1 MAHTHAWQVNILT
14 TGSICEIQIC
24 PAGTIVWLA
33 LINETH
39 VRFFTVREVSFF
51 MKHHPVQRKPICIGF
66 FITEEHFMNNAFY
79 MSREELLQT
88 AGTDPERGLSESQ
101 VQASRQKY
109 GANTFVRTSTESMLK
124 RIWDASTEPMLL
136 MLLFAAIITLAVNIT
151 RYFTG
156 GEYNF
161 LECAGIFAAIFLSVA
176 ITIVTEGKSARAFEA
191 LNKINEDTLIK
202 VLRGGEPQLIPQKDI
217 VIGDILLIETGDKI
231 VADGRLISGN
241 DLSADESALTGESL
255 PVKKDATF
263 TCQENTP
270 VAERACMLY
279 SGCFVSG
286 GSGTML
292 VTGVGNDTEFGQIA
306 QELSSIEK
314 NTTPLQEK
322 LDRLGKG
329 ITILGSSAA
338 AIVFLIQIIQFVMNH
353 TISLDTV
360 SEAFITSIV
369 LIVAAVPEGLPT
381 IVAVSLALNII
392 KMSRENALVKKMIA
406 CETIGCVNIICSD
419 KTGTLT
425 ENKMTVQKIYAGGRL
440 LDPEDLAFP
449 AKTPAEASL
458 QPEETRTA
466 READAP
472 VAVAAASD
480 SPDPRIASAPAD
492 APSAIDRETARALLR
507 NYCINSN
514 ADITWEDG
522 SWTFIGNPTE
532 CALLAA
538 AHKAGSDYQQ
548 LRKEADIVRI
558 FPFSSQNKDMSTIV
572 NEDGRLMLYTKG
584 NPEKILSLCSNV
596 PAEETAHIQ
605 KLMENFQDKAGRLL
619 AFAHKELACFNGEKQ
634 QELEQDLHYDGFV
647 AISDPLSPDVYD
659 SIRDCR
665 RAGIEVKMLT
675 GDNIRTARAIAE
687 ELHMLQDGHLA
698 VEAAEIESMSDEEL
712 KKALPKISVIARST
726 PLIKM
731 RVVKLLKEEK
741 NVVAVTGD
749 GINDAP
755 AIKNADVGIAM
766 GIAGTEV
773 TKEASDMVLLNDSF
787 STIIKAVQWG
797 RGIYENFKR
806 FIQFQLT
813 VNVSSVVVVI
823 ASILAGFPAPF
834 TALELLWI
842 NIIMDGP
849 PALTLGLEPIR
860 EDLLK
865 HPPTKRNAN
874 IISRKMLIRIFANGI
889 FISIV
894 FMLQHFTN
902 FLGATQKEEATVL
915 FTLFVLFQLF
925 NAFNCRE
932 LDDTPMFKN
941 LLNNKLMLGVF
952 LIVLVLQLLITQVGT
967 AVFETAPLSA
977 AMWGKML
984 LTAGSV
990 VVINEIWK
998 GLAYVFSSLQ
1008 DQNRN

>member
-1 MAHTHAWQVNILT
+1 MY
-14 TGSICEIQIC
+14 G
-24 PAGTIVWLA
+24 
-33 LINETH
+33 
-39 VRFFTVREVSFF
+39 FFTVREVSFF
-51 MKHHPVQRKPICIGF
+51 MKHHPVQGKPICIGF

-109 GANTFVRTSTESMLK
+109 GANTFVRTGTESMLK

-176 ITIVTEGKSARAFEA
+176 ITIVTEGKSAKAFEA

-314 NTTPLQEK
+314 TTTPLQEK

-329 ITILGSSAA
+329 ITLLGSSAA
-338 AIVFLIQIIQFVMNH
+338 AIVFLIQIIQFAMNH

-458 QPEETRTA
+458 QPEEARTA

-514 ADITWEDG
+514 ADITREDG

-584 NPEKILSLCSNV
+584 NPEKILSLCTNV
-596 PAEETAHIQ
+596 SAEETAHIQ

-698 VEAAEIESMSDEEL
+698 VEASEIESMSDEEL

-731 RVVKLLKEEK
+731 RIVKVLKEEK

-773 TKEASDMVLLNDSF
+773 TKEASDMVLLDDSF

-860 EDLLK
+860 ENLLK

-894 FMLQHFTN
+894 FLLQHFTN

-952 LIVLVLQLLITQVGT
+952 LIVLVLQILITQVGT
-967 AVFETAPLSA
+967 AVFETTPLSA

-998 GLAYVFSSLQ
+998 GLAYVLSSLLTV
-1008 DQNRN
+1008 D

>member
-14 TGSICEIQIC
+14 IGSICEIQIC

-51 MKHHPVQRKPICIGF
+51 MKHHPVQGKPICIGF

-79 MSREELLQT
+79 MSREELLQA

-109 GANTFVRTSTESMLK
+109 GANTFVRTGTESMLK

-176 ITIVTEGKSARAFEA
+176 ITIVTEGKSAKAFEA

-202 VLRGGEPQLIPQKDI
+202 VLRGGEPQLIPQKNI

-314 NTTPLQEK
+314 TTTPLQEK

-338 AIVFLIQIIQFVMNH
+338 AIVFLIQIIQFAMNH

-480 SPDPRIASAPAD
+480 YPDPRIASAPAD

-596 PAEETAHIQ
+596 SAEETAHIQ

-687 ELHMLQDGHLA
+687 ELHMLEDGHLA
-698 VEAAEIESMSDEEL
+698 VEASEIESMSDEEL
-712 KKALPKISVIARST
+712 KKALPDISVIARST
-726 PLIKM
+726 PLVKM
-731 RVVKLLKEEK
+731 RVVKILKEEK

-773 TKEASDMVLLNDSF
+773 TKEASDMVLLDDSF

-902 FLGATQKEEATVL
+902 FLGATQTEEATVL

-952 LIVLVLQLLITQVGT
+952 LIVLVLQILITQVGT
-967 AVFETAPLSA
+967 AVFETTPLSA

-984 LTAGSV
+984 LTAFSV
-990 VVINEIWK
+990 VVINEICK
-998 GLAYVFSSLQ
+998 GVKHIVKK
-1008 DQNRN
+1008 

>member
-51 MKHHPVQRKPICIGF
+51 MKHHPVQGKPICIGF

-88 AGTDPERGLSESQ
+88 AGTDPEHGLSESQ

-109 GANTFVRTSTESMLK
+109 GANTFVRTGTESMLK

-176 ITIVTEGKSARAFEA
+176 ITIVTEGKSAKAFEA

-306 QELSSIEK
+306 QELSSIK
-314 NTTPLQEK
+314 KTTTPLQEK

-338 AIVFLIQIIQFVMNH
+338 AIVFLIQIIEFAMNH

-458 QPEETRTA
+458 QPEEARTA
-466 READAP
+466 READ
-472 VAVAAASD
+472 
-480 SPDPRIASAPAD
+480 APAD

-596 PAEETAHIQ
+596 SAEETAHIQ

-647 AISDPLSPDVYD
+647 AISDPLSPDVYN

-687 ELHMLQDGHLA
+687 ELHMLKDGHLA
-698 VEAAEIESMSDEEL
+698 VEASEIESMSDEEL

-731 RVVKLLKEEK
+731 RVVKVLKEEK

-773 TKEASDMVLLNDSF
+773 TKEASDMVLLDDSF

-902 FLGATQKEEATVL
+902 FLGATQAEEATVL

-952 LIVLVLQLLITQVGT
+952 LIVLVLQILITQVGT
-967 AVFETAPLSA
+967 AVFETTPLSA

-984 LTAGSV
+984 LTAFSV
-990 VVINEIWK
+990 VVINEICK
-998 GLAYVFSSLQ
+998 GVKHIVKK
-1008 DQNRN
+1008 

>member
-24 PAGTIVWLA
+24 PAETIVWLA

-51 MKHHPVQRKPICIGF
+51 MKHHPVQGKPICIGF

-88 AGTDPERGLSESQ
+88 AGTDPERGLNESQ

-109 GANTFVRTSTESMLK
+109 GANTFVRTGTESMLK

-176 ITIVTEGKSARAFEA
+176 ITIVTEGKSAKAFEA

-314 NTTPLQEK
+314 TTTPLQEK

-338 AIVFLIQIIQFVMNH
+338 AIVFLIQIIQFAMNH

-425 ENKMTVQKIYAGGRL
+425 ENKMTVQKIYAGGSL

-458 QPEETRTA
+458 QPEEARTA
-466 READAP
+466 READ
-472 VAVAAASD
+472 
-480 SPDPRIASAPAD
+480 APAD

-538 AHKAGSDYQQ
+538 ARKAGSDYQQ

-596 PAEETAHIQ
+596 SAEETAHIQ

-687 ELHMLQDGHLA
+687 ELHMLKDGHLA
-698 VEAAEIESMSDEEL
+698 VEASEIESMSDEEL

-773 TKEASDMVLLNDSF
+773 TKEASDMVLLDDSF

-874 IISRKMLIRIFANGI
+874 IISQKMLIRIFANGI

-902 FLGATQKEEATVL
+902 FLGATQTEKATVL

-952 LIVLVLQLLITQVGT
+952 LIVLVLQILITQVGT
-967 AVFETAPLSA
+967 AVFETTPLSA

-984 LTAGSV
+984 LTAFSV

-998 GLAYVFSSLQ
+998 GVKHIVKK
-1008 DQNRN
+1008 